1 MGGAYLAPRCSLT
14 DSAET
19 NGHIPYHGIPNQTTY
34 AEEPMTT
41 RDIANRVDIPLT
53 PKLSGVT
60 LTSAAAAKVKALI
73 DSEGDPELSLRIAV
87 KRSGCSGYAYDMYF
101 DTVVD
106 PSDVVSEIEDVRV
119 LVDGSSIEMVSGAI
133 VDFKDD
139 GLAGAG
145 FSIENPNSTGSC
157 GCGKSFS

>member
-1 MGGAYLAPRCSLT
+1 
-14 DSAET
+14 
-19 NGHIPYHGIPNQTTY
+19 
-34 AEEPMTT
+34 MTT
-41 RDIANRVDIPLT
+41 PDITSRVDIPLT
-53 PKLSGVT
+53 PKLDGVT
-60 LTSAAAAKVKALI
+60 LTPAAVAKVRTLI
-73 DSEGDPELSLRIAV
+73 EAEGDPELSLRIAV

-119 LVDGSSIEMVSGAI
+119 LIDGGSIDMVSGAI

-145 FSIENPNSTGSC
+145 FSIDNPNSGGTC

>member
-1 MGGAYLAPRCSLT
+1 
-14 DSAET
+14 
-19 NGHIPYHGIPNQTTY
+19 
-34 AEEPMTT
+34 MTT
-41 RDIANRVDIPLT
+41 PDITSRVDIPLT
-53 PKLSGVT
+53 PKLDGVT
-60 LTSAAAAKVKALI
+60 LTPAAAAKVRTLI
-73 DSEGDPELSLRIAV
+73 EAEGDPELSLRIAV

-119 LVDGSSIEMVSGAI
+119 LIDGGSIDMVSGAI

-145 FSIENPNSTGSC
+145 FSIDNPNSGGTC

>member
-1 MGGAYLAPRCSLT
+1 
-14 DSAET
+14 
-19 NGHIPYHGIPNQTTY
+19 
-34 AEEPMTT
+34 MTT
-41 RDIANRVDIPLT
+41 PDITSRVDIPLT
-53 PKLSGVT
+53 PKLDGVT
-60 LTSAAAAKVKALI
+60 LTPAAVAKVRTLI
-73 DSEGDPELSLRIAV
+73 EAEGDPELSLRIAV

-106 PSDVVSEIEDVRV
+106 SSDVVSEIEDVRV
-119 LVDGSSIEMVSGAI
+119 LIDGGSIDMVSGAI

-145 FSIENPNSTGSC
+145 FSIDNPNSGGTC

>member
-1 MGGAYLAPRCSLT
+1 
-14 DSAET
+14 
-19 NGHIPYHGIPNQTTY
+19 
-34 AEEPMTT
+34 MTT
-41 RDIANRVDIPLT
+41 PDITNRVDIPLSPT
-53 PKLSGVT
+53 LDGVT
-60 LTSAAAAKVKALI
+60 LTPAAAAKVRTLI
-73 DSEGDPELSLRIAV
+73 EAEGDPELSLRIAV

-106 PSDVVSEIEDVRV
+106 PSDVVSEIDDVRV
-119 LVDGSSIEMVSGAI
+119 LIDGGSIDMVSGAI

-145 FSIENPNSTGSC
+145 FSIDNPNSGGTC